1 MAIQLIQTS
10 NFFNQL
16 QGKFGIVFAVYKM
29 AEKRFQYYGC
39 HSAKR
44 AVDAIIDVKWGVPED
59 PSISRIAYM
68 ITSGYYHMIVTS
80 G

>member
-1 MAIQLIQTS
+1 M
-10 NFFNQL
+10 
-16 QGKFGIVFAVYKM
+16 YKM
-29 AEKRFQYYGC
+29 AEKRFQFYGC

-44 AVDAIIDVKWGVPED
+44 AVDSIIDIKWGVPED

-68 ITSGYYHMIVTS
+68 ITSGYYHIIVTS